1 MSYLQIYDNN
11 NIFAKILRQEIPN
24 HTVYEDEKTLAFM
37 DVMPMAKGHI
47 LVIPKC
53 EAVELSDMPAEYLSA
68 VFATAQKV
76 MTAQRKVLN
85 RDGIVQLQLNN
96 AQAGQSVFH
105 YHIHLVPSN
114 IHELGRHETT
124 QADPTELAE
133 LAKKMGEAI
142 GK

>member
-1 MSYLQIYDNN
+1 MSNLQTYDSN

-142 GK
+142 EK

>member
-142 GK
+142 EK